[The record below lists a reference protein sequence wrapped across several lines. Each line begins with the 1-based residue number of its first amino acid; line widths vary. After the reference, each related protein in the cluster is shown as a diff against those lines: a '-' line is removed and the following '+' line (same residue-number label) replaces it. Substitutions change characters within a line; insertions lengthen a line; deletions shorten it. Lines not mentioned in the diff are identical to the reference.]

1 MVLDSDKSNGASIAI
16 GLVDKYTVMKRYLL
30 TLASLLALLAGCAA
44 PPPSLVPTPYPPEY
58 LPTVI
63 ALTANAV
70 NASGTETALAS
81 IQTEVPSKTALPTLT
96 FTPQPTHT
104 STPIPWHRFGAIRFV
119 SPGPMSK
126 VLSPIQL
133 HMEVISGESQKVQ
146 VDLYGEDGRLLA
158 RELRKVLTTGKG
170 AVVSIR
176 IPFETRA
183 AAELGRIT
191 VSTLDKEGRIQ
202 SLNSLRLLLLSS
214 GVNEINRV
222 GDPAEPVVV
231 FRPRVEETVS
241 GGVVNV
247 KVDIWP
253 FNLEPVVLEL
263 VDSAGKSL
271 GLRILSIEEIKP
283 QLFETTIPYKVSE
296 PTPVRLVVR
305 QDDDRMPGVYYIYTQ
320 LILLNP

>member
-1 MVLDSDKSNGASIAI
+1 
-16 GLVDKYTVMKRYLL
+16 MKRHLFI
-30 TLASLLALLAGCAA
+30 LASLLGFLAGCAS
-44 PPPSLVPTPYPPEY
+44 PTQSLVPTPYPPEY

-63 ALTANAV
+63 ALTAEAV
-70 NASGTETALAS
+70 NASGTETAMAS
-81 IQTEVPSKTALPTLT
+81 IKTEVPSETPQPTFT
-96 FTPQPTHT
+96 FTPQPTRT
-104 STPIPWHRFGAIRFV
+104 LTPIPWHRFGAIRFV

-126 VLSPIQL
+126 VVSPIQL

-170 AVVSIR
+170 AVVSVRIR
-176 IPFETRA
+176 FETRA

-222 GDPAEPVVV
+222 GDPAEPVAM
-231 FRPRVEETVS
+231 FRPLAKETVS

-247 KVDIWP
+247 KADIWP
-253 FNLEPVVLEL
+253 FNLQPITLEL
-263 VDSAGKSL
+263 VNSAGKSI
-271 GLRILSIEEIKP
+271 GLRLLSVNAINP
-283 QLFETTIPYKVSE
+283 QLFETTIPYKVTE
-296 PTPVRLVVR
+296 PTSVRLVIR
-305 QDDDRMPGVYYIYTQ
+305 QDDDRMPGVFYVYTQ
-320 LILLNP
+320 EILLTP

>member
-1 MVLDSDKSNGASIAI
+1 
-16 GLVDKYTVMKRYLL
+16 MKRNLI
-30 TLASLLALLAGCAA
+30 LLAVLFSVLAGCASPA
-44 PPPSLVPTPYPPEY
+44 PSPVPTPYPPEY

-63 ALTANAV
+63 ALTASAANA
-70 NASGTETALAS
+70 AGTETARAS
-81 IQTEVPSKTALPTLT
+81 VGTEVPSETPLPTST
-96 FTPQPTHT
+96 FTPAPTPT
-104 STPIPWHRFGAIRFV
+104 PTPIPWHRFGAIRFV

-126 VLSPIQL
+126 VVSPIQL
-133 HMEVISGESQKVQ
+133 QMEVISGASQRVQ

-170 AVVSIR
+170 AVVSVRIR
-176 IPFETRA
+176 FETRA

-222 GDPAEPVVV
+222 GDPAEPVMM
-231 FRPRVEETVS
+231 FWPKADETVS

-253 FNLEPVVLEL
+253 FNLQPVVLEL
-263 VDSAGKSL
+263 VDSTGKSL
-271 GLRILSIEEIKP
+271 GLRLLSITEIKP
-283 QLFETTIPYKVSE
+283 QVFETTIPYRVRE
-296 PTPVRLVVR
+296 PTPVRFVVR

-320 LILLNP
+320 VILLNP

>member
-1 MVLDSDKSNGASIAI
+1 
-16 GLVDKYTVMKRYLL
+16 MKRYILSL
-30 TLASLLALLAGCAA
+30 VSLLGLLAACAS
-44 PPPSLVPTPYPPEY
+44 PTQSLVPTPYPPEH

-81 IQTEVPSKTALPTLT
+81 LETATPSNTPEPTLT
-96 FTPQPTHT
+96 PTPQPTHT
-104 STPIPWHRFGAIRFV
+104 ATPIPWHRFGAIRFV

-126 VLSPIQL
+126 VVSPIQL

-170 AVVSIR
+170 AVVSVR

-214 GVNEINRV
+214 GVNEINPV
-222 GDPAEPVVV
+222 GDPAEPVAL
-231 FRPRVEETVS
+231 FKPLAKETIS
-241 GGVVNV
+241 GGVVNI

-253 FNLEPVVLEL
+253 FNLQPVTVEL
-263 VDSAGKSL
+263 VNSAGKSI
-271 GLRILSIEEIKP
+271 GLRLLSVNAINP
-283 QLFETTIPYKVSE
+283 QLFETTIPYKVTE
-296 PTPVRLVVR
+296 PTFVRLVIR
-305 QDDDRMPGVYYIYTQ
+305 QDDDRMPGVFYIYTQ
-320 LILLNP
+320 EILLNP

>member
-1 MVLDSDKSNGASIAI
+1 
-16 GLVDKYTVMKRYLL
+16 MKRYLV
-30 TLASLLALLAGCAA
+30 TLAALLGILAGCASPA
-44 PPPSLVPTPYPPEY
+44 ASPVPTPYPPEY

-63 ALTANAV
+63 ALTANAA
-70 NASGTETALAS
+70 NAAGTETVRAG
-81 IQTEVPSKTALPTLT
+81 IGTEAPSETPLPT
-96 FTPQPTHT
+96 FTYTPAPTPT
-104 STPIPWHRFGAIRFV
+104 ATPIPWHRFGAIRFV

-126 VLSPIQL
+126 VVSPIQL
-133 HMEVISGESQKVQ
+133 QLEVISGASQRVQ

-170 AVVSIR
+170 AVVSVRIR
-176 IPFETRA
+176 FETRA

-191 VSTLDKEGRIQ
+191 VSTLDQEGRIQ

-222 GDPAEPVVV
+222 GDLSEPVLM
-231 FRPRVEETVS
+231 FWPKAEETVS

-253 FNLEPVVLEL
+253 FNLQPIVLEL

-271 GLRILSIEEIKP
+271 GLRMLSVTEIKP
-283 QLFETTIPYKVSE
+283 RLFETTIPYKVRE

-320 LILLNP
+320 VILLNP

>member
-1 MVLDSDKSNGASIAI
+1 MACGCAI
-16 GLVDKYTVMKRYLL
+16 GLVDKCLGMKRYIL
-30 TLASLLALLAGCAA
+30 TFASLLTLLAGCAS
-44 PPPSLVPTPYPPEY
+44 PSQIVPTPYPPEY

-63 ALTANAV
+63 ALTASGV
-70 NASGTETALAS
+70 NAAGTETAAALTGTAP
-81 IQTEVPSKTALPTLT
+81 PSETPQATLT
-96 FTPQPTHT
+96 PTPRPTAT
-104 STPIPWHRFGAIRFV
+104 PSPIPWHRAGAIRFV

-126 VLSPIQL
+126 VVSPIQL
-133 HMEVISGESQKVQ
+133 HMEIISGESEKVQ

-170 AVVSIR
+170 AVVSVR

-202 SLNSLRLLLLSS
+202 SLNSVRLLLLSS
-214 GVNEINRV
+214 GVNEFNPV
-222 GDPAEPVVV
+222 GDPAEPVVM
-231 FRPRVEETVS
+231 FKPLAEETVS

-253 FNLEPVVLEL
+253 FNLQPIFIEL
-263 VDSAGKSL
+263 VNSEGKSI
-271 GLRILSIEEIKP
+271 GLRMLTVDKIQPHI
-283 QLFETTIPYKVSE
+283 FETTIPYRVAQ

-305 QDDDRMPGVYYIYTQ
+305 QDDDRMPGVFYIYTQ
-320 LILLNP
+320 VILLNP

>member
-1 MVLDSDKSNGASIAI
+1 
-16 GLVDKYTVMKRYLL
+16 MKRYFLS
-30 TLASLLALLAGCAA
+30 LASLLGLLAGCSPLAS
-44 PPPSLVPTPYPPEY
+44 PTQSLVPTPYPPEY

-63 ALTANAV
+63 ALTAEAANV
-70 NASGTETALAS
+70 SGTETAMAS
-81 IQTEVPSKTALPTLT
+81 VQSATPSETSHPTTT
-96 FTPQPTHT
+96 FTPQPTRT
-104 STPIPWHRFGAIRFV
+104 ATPIPWHRFGAIRFV

-126 VLSPIQL
+126 VVSPIQL

-170 AVVSIR
+170 AVVSLR

-214 GVNEINRV
+214 GVNEINPV
-222 GDPAEPVVV
+222 GDPAEPVTV
-231 FRPRVEETVS
+231 FKPRAKETVS

-247 KVDIWP
+247 KADIWP
-253 FNLEPVVLEL
+253 FNLQPVVVEL
-263 VDSAGKSL
+263 VNATGKSI
-271 GLRILSIEEIKP
+271 GLRVLSVNAINP
-283 QLFETTIPYKVSE
+283 QIFETTIPYKVTE
-296 PTPVRLVVR
+296 PTSVRLVIR
-305 QDDDRMPGVYYIYTQ
+305 QDDDRMPGVFYIYTQ
-320 LILLNP
+320 EILLNP

>member
-1 MVLDSDKSNGASIAI
+1 
-16 GLVDKYTVMKRYLL
+16 MKRYFV
-30 TLASLLALLAGCAA
+30 TLASLLGLLAGCAS

-81 IQTEVPSKTALPTLT
+81 IETATPSEIPPPTLT
-96 FTPQPTHT
+96 FTPGPTHT
-104 STPIPWHRFGAIRFV
+104 ATPVPWHRFGAIRFV

-133 HMEVISGESQKVQ
+133 HLEVVSGASQKVQ

-170 AVVSIR
+170 AVVSVR

-214 GVNEINRV
+214 GVNVINRV
-222 GDPAEPVVV
+222 GDPAEPVLVIK
-231 FRPRVEETVS
+231 PRKEETVS

-247 KVDIWP
+247 KGDIWP
-253 FNLEPVVLEL
+253 FNLQPVVLEL

-271 GLRILSIEEIKP
+271 GLRLLSVVDIKP
-283 QLFETTIPYKVSE
+283 QLFEATIPYKVTE

-305 QDDDRMPGVYYIYTQ
+305 QDDDRMPGVFYIYTQ
-320 LILLNP
+320 EILLNP